1 MDFGRSEIAI
11 PEHAINKN
19 YAREITGRKIASVEN
34 AVLEIGIHDVFGFE
48 GFFESAIGGVADH
61 NVDCVANVCN
71 FRKLWSES
79 INTFLM
85 FRLLAKLNKWLLP
98 SLTRQKLDLAKAS
111 KLQKA
116 IIAWRYYVTT
126 RALEENK

>member
-1 MDFGRSEIAI
+1 MVRIHKRI
-11 PEHAINKN
+11 P
-19 YAREITGRKIASVEN
+19 
-34 AVLEIGIHDVFGFE
+34 
-48 GFFESAIGGVADH
+48 
-61 NVDCVANVCN
+61 
-71 FRKLWSES
+71 
-79 INTFLM
+79 M